1 MSITIALYARRKQWP
16 LDGVEIRLQF
26 SRSHANDCENC
37 MDKEA
42 MLDRIDTE
50 VKMEGSLTAEQ
61 RARLLEI
68 GQKCPVHRTLKSG
81 IYVTA
86 RGAGSKSS

>member
-1 MSITIALYARRKQWP
+1 MSITIALYARRKKWP
-16 LDGVEIRLQF
+16 LDGVEIRLLF
-26 SRSHANDCENC
+26 SRSHAKDCEDC
-37 MDKEA
+37 MDKDA

-50 VKMEGSLTAEQ
+50 VKFEGSLAAEQ

-81 IYVTA
+81 IHVTA
-86 RGAGSKSS
+86 VGG

>member
-16 LDGVEIRLQF
+16 LEGVEIRLNF
-26 SRSHANDCENC
+26 SRSHAKDCENC
-37 MDKEA
+37 LDKEM

-50 VKMEGSLTAEQ
+50 VKFEGSLTAEQ

-81 IYVTA
+81 IHVTA
-86 RGAGSKSS
+86 AGV

>member
-1 MSITIALYARRKQWP
+1 MSITIALYARRKKWP
-16 LDGVEIRLQF
+16 LDGVEIRLLF
-26 SRSHANDCENC
+26 SRSHAKDCEHC

-50 VKMEGSLTAEQ
+50 VKLEGSLTAEQ

-81 IYVTA
+81 IHMTA
-86 RGAGSKSS
+86 VGA